1 MARPKGAKTVN
12 RTPGVK
18 LGRPLSDN
26 PKPTR
31 VKGIKK
37 TRPLKSPSEERG
49 HSPFVAL
56 GQVINPAG
64 RPKRGESLTEML
76 RVRMSEFTA
85 DGRKQYKEAVVDRVL
100 SIVFA
105 AAPKTEDGKIDKRLD
120 LEVKRLAMDAT
131 KWVFDRVDGKAV
143 QPVENT
149 LQGPNGG
156 PVEVKSVAT
165 DEELD
170 ALLVAMA
177 PPLEAAPPDV

>member
-31 VKGIKK
+31 AKGIKK

-49 HSPFVAL
+49 HSPFVTP

-64 RPKRGESLTEML
+64 RPKKGESLTDIL
-76 RVRMSEFTA
+76 RS
-85 DGRKQYKEAVVDRVL
+85 
-100 SIVFA
+100 
-105 AAPKTEDGKIDKRLD
+105 RLD
-120 LEVKRLAMDAT
+120 EEIKTRTGSKVQIKKALVEKKLEAALTGDQKSIE
-131 KWVFDRVDGKAV
+131 WIFDRVDGKAV

-149 LQGPNGG
+149 LQGPDAG
-156 PVEVKSVAT
+156 PLSIQVTYVKPPPREA
-165 DEELD
+165 D
-170 ALLVAMA
+170 AETLK
-177 PPLEAAPPDV
+177 D

>member
-31 VKGIKK
+31 AKGIKK

-49 HSPFVAL
+49 HSPFVAP

-64 RPKRGESLTEML
+64 RPKKGESLTDIL
-76 RVRMSEFTA
+76 RS
-85 DGRKQYKEAVVDRVL
+85 
-100 SIVFA
+100 
-105 AAPKTEDGKIDKRLD
+105 RLD
-120 LEVKRLAMDAT
+120 EEIKTRTGSKVQIKKALVEKKLEAALMGDQKSIE
-131 KWVFDRVDGKAV
+131 WIFDRIDGKAV

-177 PPLEAAPPDV
+177 PPPEAAPPDA